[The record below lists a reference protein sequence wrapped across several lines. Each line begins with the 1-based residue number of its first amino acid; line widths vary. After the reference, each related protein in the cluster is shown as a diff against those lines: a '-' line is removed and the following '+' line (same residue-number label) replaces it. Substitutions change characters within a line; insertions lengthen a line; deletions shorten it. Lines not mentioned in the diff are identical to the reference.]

1 MMESETIKELKITS
15 DEAKTLQAE
24 VSELRNVADAR
35 KSEIV
40 TSYPLFSLYLSFTCL
55 TILAC
60 CAIQLTIYTKHFVN
74 HGKQQHAYKKA

>member
-40 TSYPLFSLYLSFTCL
+40 TAYPLF
-55 TILAC
+55 
-60 CAIQLTIYTKHFVN
+60 
-74 HGKQQHAYKKA
+74 

>member
-1 MMESETIKELKITS
+1 MESETIKELKITS

-40 TSYPLFSLYLSFTCL
+40 TSYPLFSVYLSFTCL

-60 CAIQLTIYTKHFVN
+60 CAIQLTIYTKLFVN